1 MFGEMAHQNKQ
12 NGQAANTVQG
22 RDVNGCLE
30 RRCHY
35 MKLRPR
41 LKGEQQGLSL
51 GSLRTFPQELRSAQ
65 GAF

>member
-51 GSLRTFPQELRSAQ
+51 GSLRTFP
-65 GAF
+65 